1 MKASKKGRITR
12 ISRIKGTDY
21 TERGGSIV
29 RLETL
34 SMRREFV
41 FCRFVGLLSVRVI
54 RALNPCNP
62 C

>member
-1 MKASKKGRITR
+1 MDESKQKGRITR

-21 TERGGSIV
+21 TESGGGVV

-41 FCRFVGLLSVRVI
+41 FWRFARLLSVRVI
-54 RALNPCNP
+54 RALNP
-62 C
+62 